1 MPARRVIFPPS
12 NNCASQTGGQHMRIA
27 RLAML
32 IAITLGYSSAA
43 VADEKETPK
52 AALPAGAV
60 PVDDLKKQAAKQQM
74 TRQTPKH
81 MSQTRLGVGD
91 FFRKL
96 FGPSEPKINGTVIGG
111 AQTYKNGISPVA
123 PIIPR

>member
-1 MPARRVIFPPS
+1 
-12 NNCASQTGGQHMRIA
+12 MRIA
-27 RLAML
+27 RLAMF

-43 VADEKETPK
+43 LADDKETK
-52 AALPAGAV
+52 AVLPAGAV
-60 PVDDLKKQAAKQQM
+60 PLDDLKKQAAKQQM
-74 TRQTPKH
+74 TRPAPKH

-123 PIIPR
+123 PIIPRK